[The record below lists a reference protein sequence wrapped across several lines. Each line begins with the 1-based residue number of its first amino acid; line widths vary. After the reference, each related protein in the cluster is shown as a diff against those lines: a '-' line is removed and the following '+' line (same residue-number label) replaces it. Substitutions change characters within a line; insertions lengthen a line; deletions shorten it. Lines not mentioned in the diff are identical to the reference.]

1 MMSPEQALAVYQALA
16 DLTSQMAA
24 AADAND
30 WDRVVELERDC
41 AAHVQTLKDNDRSP
55 GWNAPNRAR
64 KAEIIHRILADDRR
78 IRALAAPWMERL
90 SALISSSRAQTRLAN
105 AYGAV

>member
-16 DLTSQMAA
+16 DLTSEMAA

-30 WDRVVELERDC
+30 WDRVVELEQHC
-41 AAHVQTLKDNDRSP
+41 AAHVQTLRDNDRSA
-55 GWNAPNRAR
+55 GWSAPSRAR

-90 SALISSSRAQTRLAN
+90 SALIGNSRVQTRLAS